1 MSFIT
6 KTHLSRRTFL
16 HGVGVTMALPLL
28 ESMIP
33 AATAFGQTA
42 ARPRTR
48 LGAIYFPHGAIMPKW
63 TPATEGAGY
72 ELTEI
77 LQPIKPFY
85 DQVNVISD
93 LRHALAYGSGAT
105 ANHNR
110 AAAAFLSG
118 AFAEAGAQPSLG
130 ITFDQIAAQ
139 KIGQDTPLPSLE
151 LTIEEP
157 SLNCGDGLSCSY
169 RDTISW
175 QGTACPAADAEQ
187 PAGRV
192 RAAVRRRQHGGT
204 AQGAARSV
212 DQPARLS
219 IGEASTLQRKLPAS
233 DRTRLDQYLTDVRE
247 IERRV
252 QKAGQQLSDDLPIP
266 AAPTGVPRDV
276 EEHIKLMYDLQVL
289 AWQAEITRVS
299 TFLMCKELS
308 TTVYAKSG
316 VRDAFHTLSHHSNVP
331 DNISRFAILN
341 MYHVALFAYFLDKL
355 RSTPDGDGTLL
366 DHSLV
371 LYGSGL
377 SDGNQHNHTDLPVLV
392 AGGASG
398 RLKGGRHLRH
408 PKNTPMAN
416 LLVAMLD
423 KLDVTTDK
431 LGDITDRFLC
441 SPRSS
446 VFGPRA
452 RGQND
457 RSSRSRHVTLFPGAS
472 PEVAA
477 SPEARVVPQEFGVLH
492 SVDLGASWRR
502 SRSVRVVRQ

>member
-33 AATAFGQTA
+33 AATAFGQSA

-48 LGAIYFPHGAIMPKW
+48 LGCIYFPHGAIMPKW
-63 TPATEGAGY
+63 TPAAEGTGF

-77 LQPIKPFY
+77 LQPVKPFY
-85 DQVNVISD
+85 DQINVVSD
-93 LRHALAYGSGAT
+93 LRHASAYGSGAT

-110 AAAAFLSG
+110 SAAAFLSG
-118 AFAEAGAQPSLG
+118 AFAEVGAQPSLG
-130 ITFDQIAAQ
+130 ITVDQIAAQ

-175 QGTACPAADAEQ
+175 QGPHAPLPMQNNPQVVFERLFGDGNTASQRKA
-187 PAGRV
+187 
-192 RAAVRRRQHGGT
+192 RRDQSISLLD
-204 AQGAARSV
+204 SV
-212 DQPARLS
+212 V
-219 IGEASTLQRKLPAS
+219 GEASALQRKLPAS
-233 DRTRLDQYLTDVRE
+233 DRSRLDQYLTDVRE

-308 TTVYAKSG
+308 TAVYPKSG
-316 VRDAFHTLSHHSNVP
+316 VRDAFHTLSHHSNVK
-331 DNISRFAILN
+331 DNIDRFAVLN
-341 MYHVALFAYFLDKL
+341 RYHVTLFAYFLDKL
-355 RSTPDGDGTLL
+355 RSTADGDGTLL
-366 DHSLV
+366 DHALV
-371 LYGSGL
+371 MYGSGM
-377 SDGNQHNHTDLPVLV
+377 SDGNQHNHTDLPILL

-408 PKNTPMAN
+408 QKNTPMAN
-416 LLVAMLD
+416 LLLAMLD
-423 KLDVTTDK
+423 KLEVTTDK
-431 LGDITDRFLC
+431 LGDST
-441 SPRSS
+441 
-446 VFGPRA
+446 GPI
-452 RGQND
+452 
-457 RSSRSRHVTLFPGAS
+457 SL
-472 PEVAA
+472 
-477 SPEARVVPQEFGVLH
+477 
-492 SVDLGASWRR
+492 
-502 SRSVRVVRQ
+502 